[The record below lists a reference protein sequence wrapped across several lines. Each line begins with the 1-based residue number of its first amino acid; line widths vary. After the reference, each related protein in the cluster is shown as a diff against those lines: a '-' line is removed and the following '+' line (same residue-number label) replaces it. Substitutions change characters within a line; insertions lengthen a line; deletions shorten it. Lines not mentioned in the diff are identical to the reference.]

1 MADIGQQHA
10 SIYLDNSP
18 YIMNTLSASSSAIP
32 TRSMSFDDADTDKAI
47 LEEYKKTCSIIFG
60 KASHS
65 QMRYL
70 QAIVELQHSLLN
82 SCDSLLANQTRWL
95 EDNLA
100 QRNEYHSI
108 PISSNLKAFIRGYT
122 ATVDMSMTMLSI
134 VYDLTTSQIER
145 YGKLIVKLNKT
156 YFPS

>member
-1 MADIGQQHA
+1 MTAE
-10 SIYLDNSP
+10 
-18 YIMNTLSASSSAIP
+18 TLS
-32 TRSMSFDDADTDKAI
+32 FDGADTDEAI

-70 QAIVELQHSLLN
+70 QASVELQQSLLN
-82 SCDSLLANQTRWL
+82 SCDSLLAKQTRWI
-95 EDNLA
+95 EDNLS
-100 QRNEYHSI
+100 QRSGKSTI
-108 PISSNLKAFIRGYT
+108 VISSNLKAFILGYT

-145 YGKLIVKLNKT
+145 YRKLIDMLNKS
-156 YFPS
+156 YFPQ

>member
-1 MADIGQQHA
+1 MT
-10 SIYLDNSP
+10 P
-18 YIMNTLSASSSAIP
+18 ETL
-32 TRSMSFDDADTDKAI
+32 SFDDADTDKAI

-70 QAIVELQHSLLN
+70 QASVELQQSLLN
-82 SCDSLLANQTRWL
+82 SCDSLLAKQTRWI
-95 EDNLA
+95 EDNLS
-100 QRNEYHSI
+100 QRSGKSTI
-108 PISSNLKAFIRGYT
+108 VISSNLKAFVCGYT

-145 YGKLIVKLNKT
+145 YRKLIDMLNKS
-156 YFPS
+156 YFPQ